1 MIGKTL
7 SHFRITAKLGEGGM
21 GEVYRAEDTTLDREV
36 ALKVLPAALAED
48 PDRLA
53 RFEREAKTL
62 AALDHPNIV
71 HIYSVESA
79 EVDRGEGA
87 EPQTVR
93 FLTMQLVEGKSLS
106 AMIPAAG
113 LPLERIF
120 DLGIPLAEALAAA
133 HDKGVVH
140 RDLKPDNVMVTEDG
154 RVKVLD
160 FGLAKLQ
167 QIGGAIETTAAPT
180 EVLTGEGKILGT
192 MPYMSPEQLE
202 GKDLDSRSDIF
213 SLGILLYEMATGRRP
228 FQGETSVSLISSIVK
243 DTPPSVDTVRDELP
257 HHLARIVNR
266 SLEKDPK
273 RRYQSATD
281 VYNELDVLRREVESG
296 VVSSGVRQP
305 TSAEREAAQ
314 GRTQAPAPAST
325 PPTSDAGADLVPTGR
340 RWWPLGAAAAII
352 LVAAT
357 AFWFSRGDDE
367 QSGAASGV
375 AQDSA
380 ADAALEA
387 TAATDLPAIVVLPFQ
402 NRGASEDEYFADGMS
417 EEITTRLAG
426 ISGLRVVS
434 STSASQYKENRP
446 ALKQIAE
453 ELNVDYV
460 LDGSVRWA
468 KDEDGSRVR
477 ITPQLIRTAD
487 DTQMWAESYDR
498 VMEDVFDMQSEI
510 ASQVV
515 TQLGVTLL
523 EPEREELDTRP
534 TENLEAYQAFLRGKY
549 GQESSDFSEPTR
561 ERIIEDFQ
569 AAVDLDPG
577 FALAWASL
585 AHAHSFYYRL
595 GYDFTDTRRELAREA
610 FDKALSLDSSSPEV
624 LYETGHYPYYIEQ
637 NYEAALANF
646 LAASTAR
653 PDDPDLMSAP
663 AFIWR
668 RQGRFSEGIERLE
681 RAFELSPRNSQI
693 PALIGEFAQQMRD
706 YPRSVESLDTA
717 IGLAPDENWP
727 YLIKAQTIWL
737 WKGDLAEPRRLCTT
751 IVRSTEDSNLA
762 AVYLAEIERLDRDF
776 DAIIALRDRTPIEW
790 FEHQFISYPTSLVA
804 AEAFAFK
811 GDTERAQA
819 EYEMARVE
827 IEKALAERPDDY
839 RLHAS
844 LGMALAG
851 LGRKE
856 EAIAAGQK
864 AVEMMPIEKDIYIGQ
879 QFPADLA
886 LIYAR
891 LGEDEAAL
899 DQIDLLLSIPAKF
912 SVAVLRLDPRWDSLR
927 DHPRYQEILDKHS

>member
-1 MIGKTL
+1 VIGKTL
-7 SHFRITAKLGEGGM
+7 SHYRITAKLGEGGM

-36 ALKVLPAALAED
+36 ALKVLPAALAAE

-79 EVDRGEGA
+79 EVDQVEGA
-87 EPQTVR
+87 DPLTVR
-93 FLTMQLVEGKSLS
+93 FLTMQLVEGKPLS

-113 LPLERIF
+113 LSLERIF
-120 DLGIPLAEALAAA
+120 DLGIPLAQALAAA
-133 HDKGVVH
+133 HEKGVVH
-140 RDLKPDNVMVTEDG
+140 RDLKPDNVMVTEEG

-167 QIGGAIETTAAPT
+167 QFGGALETTAAPT

-296 VVSSGVRQP
+296 VVSSGIGQP
-305 TSAEREAAQ
+305 TSGEREAAQ
-314 GRTQAPAPAST
+314 GPARAPASAST
-325 PPTSDAGADLVPTGR
+325 PPTSDAGADLAPTRR
-340 RWWPLGAAAAII
+340 RWWPAAVAAII
-352 LVAAT
+352 LLASL
-357 AFWFSRGDDE
+357 AFWFSRGDDK
-367 QSGAASGV
+367 QSGTEEGV

-380 ADAALEA
+380 ADAVVEA

-446 ALKQIAE
+446 PLQQIAE
-453 ELNVDYV
+453 ELDVDYV

-468 KDEDGSRVR
+468 KGEDGSRVR
-477 ITPQLIRTAD
+477 ITPQLVRTAD

-510 ASQVV
+510 ASEVV
-515 TQLGVTLL
+515 AQLGVTLL
-523 EPEREELDTRP
+523 EPERQELDTRP
-534 TENLEAYQAFLRGKY
+534 TENLEAYQAFLRGRY

-610 FDKALSLDSSSPEV
+610 YDKALSLDSSSPEV

-646 LAASTAR
+646 LAASAAR
-653 PDDPDLMSAP
+653 PDDPDLLAAP
-663 AFIWR
+663 AYIWR
-668 RQGRFSEGIERLE
+668 RQGKFIEGIERLE
-681 RAFELSPRNSQI
+681 QAFELSPRNAQI

-706 YPRSVESLDTA
+706 YPKSVENLDIA

-737 WKGDLAEPRRLCTT
+737 WKGDLAEPRRICTT
-751 IVRSTEDSNLA
+751 IARSSEDSNFA

-811 GDTERAQA
+811 GDSERAQA
-819 EYEMARVE
+819 EYEMARAD

-851 LGRKE
+851 LGRRE
-856 EAIAAGQK
+856 QAIAAGQK

-891 LGEDEAAL
+891 LGEVEAAL
-899 DQIDLLLSIPAKF
+899 DQIDLVLSIPAKF
-912 SVAVLRLDPRWDSLR
+912 SVAVLRIDPRWDGLR
-927 DHPRYQEILDKHS
+927 DHPRYQEILEKYS